1 MLKHMERGLQNE
13 IYKNGVFSL
22 ITLFFENLI

>member
-13 IYKNGVFSL
+13 IYKNEVFSL